1 MTFPPDFGHPNK
13 RDCARMSDMARKKRR
28 VYTAEQK
35 EDAVAA
41 AKACGSAAQVARD
54 LGIHGSVVSAWVR
67 KAEID
72 AGNGPEGALTTDER
86 TELVRLR
93 REIRVLE
100 QERAFLKKAS
110 AFFAKESDPRT
121 R

>member
-1 MTFPPDFGHPNK
+1 
-13 RDCARMSDMARKKRR
+13 MARKKRR
-28 VYTAEQK
+28 AYSAEQK

-41 AKACGSAAQVARD
+41 VNACGSVSKVARE
-54 LGIHGSVVSAWVR
+54 LGIHASVVSAWVR

-72 AGNGPEGALTTDER
+72 AGNGPPGALTTDEK
-86 TELVRLR
+86 TELARLR
-93 REIRVLE
+93 REVKVLE

-110 AFFAKESDPRT
+110 AFFAKESDRRT